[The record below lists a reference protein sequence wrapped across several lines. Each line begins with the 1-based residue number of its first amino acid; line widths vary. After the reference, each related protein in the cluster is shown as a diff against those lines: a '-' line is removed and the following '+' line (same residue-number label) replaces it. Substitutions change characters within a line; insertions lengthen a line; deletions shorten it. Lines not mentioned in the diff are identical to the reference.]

1 MKGDFSNY
9 GGQLFVN
16 DGIPNL
22 QLPNLVSFNDGGNA
36 EASTA
41 SAPIIKPSTSW
52 QLQYYGTLYPMIRYS
67 STVDRQLDF
76 GKRSRIAYAGG
87 AQDPTVSDDVDVAHV
102 TFTHPVTLVQY
113 KAYSVDGDDM
123 SPGYQLLEDA
133 NAFLTEEWNPAQ
145 AVMDAA
151 VTSLETAQDA
161 GENTDA
167 EQEAVDAAEATL
179 NVLTTRLQEKIHI
192 IDIVRSLSEALE
204 YSN

>member
-22 QLPNLVSFNDGGNA
+22 QLPSLVSFNDGDNA

-76 GKRSRIAYAGG
+76 GKRSRIACAGG
-87 AQDPTVSDDVDVAHV
+87 AQDPTVDDSVDVDQV

-113 KAYSVDGDDM
+113 RAYSVDGDDM

-133 NAFLTEEWNPAQ
+133 NAFLADTWDPAQ
-145 AVMDAA
+145 ATYDTA
-151 VTSLETAQDA
+151 VA
-161 GENTDA
+161 N
-167 EQEAVDAAEATL
+167 L
-179 NVLTTRLQEKIHI
+179 N
-192 IDIVRSLSEALE
+192 SSGCW
-204 YSN
+204 